1 MSILQVLQVCI
12 SFMRTSLSWG
22 GVMMT
27 SVVLPS
33 TIYTW
38 FYLGYYYRTSYD
50 LQGLASSTVLHSMDR
65 SALPGLRLCVSV
77 VDG

>member
-1 MSILQVLQVCI
+1 
-12 SFMRTSLSWG
+12 
-22 GVMMT
+22 MT
-27 SVVLPS
+27 SVFPS

-50 LQGLASSTVLHSMDR
+50 LQDLASSTVLHSMDR